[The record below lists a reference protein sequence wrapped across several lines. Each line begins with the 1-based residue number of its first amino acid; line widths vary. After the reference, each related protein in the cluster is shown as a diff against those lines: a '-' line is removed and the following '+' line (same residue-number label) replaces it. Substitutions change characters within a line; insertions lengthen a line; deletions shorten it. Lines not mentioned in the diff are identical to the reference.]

1 MRILSLQ
8 TSNYRTLESIRL
20 DFTQTYAAICGAND
34 SGKTNVVRA
43 IRALVRDNP
52 RGPVVVLGDDDDELS
67 TKDEYPK
74 WKDVERSKREITL
87 GLSLSLDKARDVG
100 FYQFVCTQLSLDT
113 PPDPLE
119 LTLECVYRTDR
130 PEPSV
135 RVTALGK
142 VHGDINAQ
150 QVLQKLQATR
160 CILIHNSTWTA
171 NPYIYPGRNVA
182 GLIREITVQHESVIA
197 AMKQTVNRGLA
208 KISKSQQAEFESL
221 LGRLSTKY
229 KVGLSVPSFEFDY
242 LPFSM
247 TLGEKKFAVPLDDWG
262 SGTRNRTMVL
272 LALFRARQIADAEA
286 SATKITPVTII
297 EEPESFLHPSA
308 QAEFGRVLQDL
319 AEELGVQVIVT
330 THSPYLLNLKSPGS
344 NILLRRRTTYGQL
357 RDTERVDTTGDNWM
371 APFGNALGLDAEEFR
386 PWKDLILGGSESI
399 LLVEGETDKEYL
411 ELLRNAAHGANRLAF
426 SGDIV
431 PYEGTGALSNS
442 VLLRF
447 VKNRY
452 KRMYVTFDLDS
463 VEKIEKT
470 LQGLQ
475 LERGKH
481 YQPIGVNTAGKRNIE
496 GLLPESITTK
506 VYGDNSALV
515 QAATA
520 GTKDEQDC
528 AKRQLKKLLLAE
540 FKSRAEPTAE
550 YFGNF
555 YPLVKLVNKAL
566 G

>member
-1 MRILSLQ
+1 MYELSL
-8 TSNYRTLESIRL
+8 E
-20 DFTQTYAAICGAND
+20 A
-34 SGKTNVVRA
+34 
-43 IRALVRDNP
+43 
-52 RGPVVVLGDDDDELS
+52 
-67 TKDEYPK
+67 
-74 WKDVERSKREITL
+74 
-87 GLSLSLDKARDVG
+87 
-100 FYQFVCTQLSLDT
+100 

-119 LTLECVYRTDR
+119 LTVECTYRTDK

-142 VHGDINAQ
+142 THEDINAQ

-160 CILIHNSTWTA
+160 CVLIDNSTWSA

-182 GLIREITVQHESVIA
+182 GLIREITIQHESVIA
-197 AMKQTVNRGLA
+197 SMKQTVNRGLA
-208 KISKSQQAEFESL
+208 KISKSQQAEFENL

-229 KVGLSVPSFEFDY
+229 KVGLSVPSFDFDY

-247 TLGEKKFAVPLDDWG
+247 TLGERKFAVPLDDWG

-272 LALFRARQIADAEA
+272 MALFRARQIADAEV

-344 NILLRRRTTYGQL
+344 NILLRRRTAYGQL
-357 RDTERVDTTGDNWM
+357 RDTERVDTSGDNWM
-371 APFGNALGLDAEEFR
+371 APFGNALGLDTEEFR
-386 PWKDLILGGSESI
+386 PWKDLILGGSEAI
-399 LLVEGETDKEYL
+399 LLVEGETDREYL
-411 ELLRNAAHGANRLAF
+411 QLLRDPAHGADRLLF
-426 SGDIV
+426 TGDIV

-452 KRMYVTFDLDS
+452 KRMFVTFDLDS
-463 VEKIEKT
+463 VNKIEKT
-470 LQGLQ
+470 LHALQ
-475 LERGKH
+475 LERGRH
-481 YQPIGVNTAGKRNIE
+481 YHAIGVNAAGKRNIE
-496 GLLPESITTK
+496 GLLPDSVTTK

-520 GTKDEQDC
+520 GTKDEQDA
-528 AKRQLKKLLLAE
+528 AKRQLKRLLLAE
-540 FKSRAEPTAE
+540 FKAKATPTPE
-550 YFGNF
+550 YYGGF
-555 YPLVKLVNKAL
+555 YTVAKVVNKAL
-566 G
+566 R